1 MCHILAFDRFIAT
14 CVCVEG
20 SYPAAGLQQ
29 IRPPSDEMSL
39 WRCCC
44 TSVIS
49 LCLTHKL
56 AWNWDSSVPQISPN
70 DSPPLLKCTLKLT
83 LYEIGSS
90 VRSKQKGTAAFDA
103 SFFFLVILLWDS
115 ASIFLWRN
123 LPLFY
128 HNQDL
133 VCFWHDQNP
142 VDNPRHPPDRLRAG
156 DPEGYYRSL
165 ERK

>member
-1 MCHILAFDRFIAT
+1 MSYFGFWQVYCYLCRGG
-14 CVCVEG
+14 VCAQMRLF
-20 SYPAAGLQQ
+20 YPTAGLQQ
-29 IRPPSDEMSL
+29 IRPPSDEMSI

-44 TSVIS
+44 TPVIS

-56 AWNWDSSVPQISPN
+56 VRNWDSSAPQISPN

-103 SFFFLVILLWDS
+103 SFLFLVILLWDS
-115 ASIFLWRN
+115 ASVFLWRN

-133 VCFWHDQNP
+133 VCFWHGQNP
-142 VDNPRHPPDRLRAG
+142 VDNPRHSPDRLCAG
-156 DPEGYYRSL
+156 DPEGY
-165 ERK
+165 